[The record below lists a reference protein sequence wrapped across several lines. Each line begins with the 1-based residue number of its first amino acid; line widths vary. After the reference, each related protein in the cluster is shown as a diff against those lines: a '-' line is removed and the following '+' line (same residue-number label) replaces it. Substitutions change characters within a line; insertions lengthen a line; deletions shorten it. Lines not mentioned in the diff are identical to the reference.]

1 MKYFYTFLLFFALL
15 FFIPNLAE
23 AKNHEVYVG
32 TVENAIVFEP
42 TVLIIAPGDNVTFV
56 WTPGMAHN
64 VASVDS
70 SSSNEYNIS
79 GFRSGDIQDGG
90 EWQLPSYFTSKE
102 GTLYYVCEPH
112 VNMGM
117 TVSYTH
123 LTLPTKA

>member
-56 WTPGMAHN
+56 WTLSLIH
-64 VASVDS
+64 
-70 SSSNEYNIS
+70 I
-79 GFRSGDIQDGG
+79 
-90 EWQLPSYFTSKE
+90 
-102 GTLYYVCEPH
+102 
-112 VNMGM
+112 
-117 TVSYTH
+117 
-123 LTLPTKA
+123 